1 MSWELN
7 NKEYKY
13 ESIQHGYV
21 VEFDENENEED
32 LSLEQ
37 LLEDEENQLLEIE
50 MEDF

>member
-1 MSWELN
+1 MSWERN
-7 NKEYKY
+7 ANEYKY

-21 VEFDENENEED
+21 VEFDENENDGD